1 MREEAFAERERQ
13 MQINMDDLAQFNR
26 ERWNALVQAGVE
38 YARPFLDLTPESAR
52 AWIDGNGKGMLANV
66 RGKKV
71 LCLANG
77 GGQQTACFG
86 VLGADVTVIDLSDSQ
101 LEQDRVAA
109 VHYGYPIRIEHGDMR
124 DLSRFEPASFDIV
137 IHSYSINF
145 VPDPHAVFV
154 QVARVLKPGGD
165 YMVQFSNPHRFSIR
179 EEIWQGEAGGYPLT
193 ALYQDG
199 EVTYGDD
206 HWEVETASGDK
217 QRVLGPREFSHTWSR
232 MVNGLAGRG
241 FVIRRLEEWMR
252 REPNAEVGSWAHY
265 TQVLPPY
272 ITVWSVYRPDVFA
285 S

>member
-1 MREEAFAERERQ
+1 MRESHLLSVTSRFNF
-13 MQINMDDLAQFNR
+13 NMDDLAKFNR

-52 AWIDGNGKGMLANV
+52 AWIEGNGKGMLAEV
-66 RGKKV
+66 RGKRV

-86 VLGADVTVIDLSDSQ
+86 VLGADVTVLDLSDAQ

-109 VHYGYPIRIEHGDMR
+109 AHYGYLIRIEHGDMR
-124 DLSRFEPASFDIV
+124 DLTRFEPASFDIV
-137 IHSYSINF
+137 FHSYSINF
-145 VPDPHAVFV
+145 VPDPLAVFA

-179 EEIWQGEAGGYPLT
+179 EEIWQSDTGGYPLT
-193 ALYQDG
+193 MPYQDG
-199 EVTYGDD
+199 EVTFGDD
-206 HWEVETASGDK
+206 HWDVETTSGDK
-217 QRVLGPREFSHTWSR
+217 QRILGPREFSHTWSR
-232 MVNGLAGRG
+232 MVNGLAGHG

-252 REPNAEVGSWAHY
+252 REPNAVVGSWEHY
-265 TQVLPPY
+265 TQVMPPY

-285 S
+285 